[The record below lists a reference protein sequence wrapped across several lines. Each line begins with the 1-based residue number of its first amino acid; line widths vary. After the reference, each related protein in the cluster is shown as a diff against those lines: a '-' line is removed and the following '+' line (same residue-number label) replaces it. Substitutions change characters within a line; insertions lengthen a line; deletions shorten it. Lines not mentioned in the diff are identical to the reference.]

1 MTTAY
6 LVVPCYNEEAVLP
19 ETVKRLTEK
28 LRGLIAS
35 GRAGEDSRIL
45 LVDDGSKDRTWE
57 LIAGFHQENRLVSG
71 LKLAHNDNLFHS
83 VTSKP
88 TLGA

>member
-28 LRGLIAS
+28 LRGPNRLRP
-35 GRAGEDSRIL
+35 GGEDSRIL
-45 LVDDGSKDRTWE
+45 LVDDGSKDR
-57 LIAGFHQENRLVSG
+57 H
-71 LKLAHNDNLFHS
+71 
-83 VTSKP
+83 
-88 TLGA
+88 LGADRRVPPGKPPGFRPQAGPQPGGIRTPCWPV

>member
-57 LIAGFHQENRLVSG
+57 LIAGSTRKTAWFPAS
-71 LKLAHNDNLFHS
+71 S
-83 VTSKP
+83 WP
-88 TLGA
+88 TTGGIRTPCWPV

>member
-35 GRAGEDSRIL
+35 GRAGEDRRCWWTTAARIAP
-45 LVDDGSKDRTWE
+45 GS
-57 LIAGFHQENRLVSG
+57 
-71 LKLAHNDNLFHS
+71 
-83 VTSKP
+83 
-88 TLGA
+88 